1 MSETRKPEF
10 IFQIYRK
17 NSHED
22 AKRQMPT
29 HLSSFELYPARL
41 WKGKPNVSKFY
52 GPLTPLAGL
61 FRLRVD
67 NKWYEFHP
75 DYIFLTFREVW
86 RVIGSMASESMA
98 IPVDWN
104 NDTHHLSRGDRV
116 RIMGKEGFSQTIV
129 LKSQLDEIGVEWVE
143 LQGKKDPVPA
153 NALSRVHNADK
164 SNATSF
170 NEALSDLKQG
180 MTLWYWRSLN
190 PDDPD
195 YPELWEVI
203 TTDLAAQ
210 RGLDP
215 KLSTIV
221 ALQLGGMGTREAE
234 EFYANNIA

>member
-1 MSETRKPEF
+1 MTGVQTCALP
-10 IFQIYRK
+10 IY
-17 NSHED
+17 
-22 AKRQMPT
+22 
-29 HLSSFELYPARL
+29 
-41 WKGKPNVSKFY
+41 
-52 GPLTPLAGL
+52 
-61 FRLRVD
+61 
-67 NKWYEFHP
+67 
-75 DYIFLTFREVW
+75 
-86 RVIGSMASESMA
+86 
-98 IPVDWN
+98 
-104 NDTHHLSRGDRV
+104 
-116 RIMGKEGFSQTIV
+116 
-129 LKSQLDEIGVEWVE
+129 
-143 LQGKKDPVPA
+143 
-153 NALSRVHNADK
+153 ALSRVHNADK